1 MTAPASISVISE
13 ESNFKFK
20 FQSLILVMS
29 AILNVD
35 PKKEQMAALNADQA
49 GLSREAAHIVLLS
62 SSVQSTH
69 SSEQK

>member
-1 MTAPASISVISE
+1 
-13 ESNFKFK
+13 
-20 FQSLILVMS
+20 MS